1 MYRTEE
7 TVQVAGNPFITI
19 VAHGSPIS
27 SCLRPVCHLIYLLTK
42 NIISVNIQLYYN
54 IN

>member
-1 MYRTEE
+1 MYRAEE

-27 SCLRPVCHLIYLLTK
+27 SCLRPVPF
-42 NIISVNIQLYYN
+42 NIFVNKKYH
-54 IN
+54 